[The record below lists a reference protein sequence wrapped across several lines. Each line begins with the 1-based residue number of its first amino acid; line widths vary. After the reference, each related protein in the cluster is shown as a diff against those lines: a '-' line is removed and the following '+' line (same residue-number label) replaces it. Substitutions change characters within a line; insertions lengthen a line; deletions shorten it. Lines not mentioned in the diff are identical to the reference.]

1 MLIRKDTY
9 SAADRPLVEPLYK
22 SGFPAAERLPYE
34 MLVRFTDKMPVDF
47 FVYRSEGR
55 FVGFTYTAYFKNTAW
70 LFYFAVEQELRGEG
84 YGSLILAEYLATI
97 KAERV
102 IIDIESTDQTA
113 ENKAERTH
121 RRAFYE
127 RAGFRDTN
135 ISRSYRGITYQI
147 MVRGE
152 GGICEEEYS
161 GFIDRLHQIWHN
173 LEQNT

>member
-84 YGSLILAEYLATI
+84 FGSLILAEHLATLKTCRI
-97 KAERV
+97 
-102 IIDIESTDQTA
+102 IIDIESTQQTA
-113 ENKAERTH
+113 ENSAERAN
-121 RRAFYE
+121 RKAFYE
-127 RAGFRDTN
+127 RAGFKDTN

-152 GGICEEEYS
+152 GGISEEEYS